1 MYKLKDVKVKR
12 AGRVILDIDAL
23 TIEDDQ
29 FTVILGHN
37 GSGKSTLVNLLS
49 DQFSP
54 EQGSVLLN
62 NRPVSKYPAK
72 ALAKKV
78 AYLPQQLPNVAGL
91 NVEELVRLGRYPWR
105 GVLGRWN
112 HQDKHIIHEAMQQ
125 TGVSDYAKDLADQL
139 SGGEKQRA
147 WIAMLLAQQSQILML
162 DEPTSALDIQHQYQL
177 MSLLQKLNKDTGCG
191 IIVIIHDLN
200 LALRYANRVVALKD
214 GKVAFKGETK
224 QLANETLLSAL
235 YSTSVTLID
244 HPTCDCKVALIC

>member
-1 MYKLKDVKVKR
+1 MYKLNNVKVKR
-12 AGRVILDIDAL
+12 GGRVILDIDKL
-23 TIEDDQ
+23 TIEDNQ

-54 EQGSVLLN
+54 DQGSVLLN
-62 NRPVSKYPAK
+62 NRPVKQYSAK
-72 ALAKKV
+72 ALAKTV

-112 HQDKHIIHEAMQQ
+112 HQDRDIILEAMKQ
-125 TGVSDYAKDLADQL
+125 TGVETYAKHIADQL

-147 WIAMLLAQQSQILML
+147 WVAMLLAQQSQILIL
-162 DEPTSALDIQHQYQL
+162 DEPTSALDIRHQYQL
-177 MSLLQKLNKDTGCG
+177 MALLQRLNKQTGRG

-200 LALRYANRVVALKD
+200 LALRYANRVVALNK
-214 GKVAFKGETK
+214 GKVAFEGDVSL
-224 QLANETLLSAL
+224 LANETLLSDL
-235 YSTSVTLID
+235 YSTPVKLVD
-244 HPTCDCKVALIC
+244 HPTQDGKVAVIC